1 METTQATT
9 ASVMKKLRESAP
21 TERPAKPQP
30 SRQVYK
36 CDTCKDAG
44 YYLTVDAEDPFWHE
58 HPRMIRCS
66 CKAEED
72 RARRLS
78 LLLKFDG
85 LTTAE
90 RQRRFDRLDN
100 IYSDNLIEKV
110 ERLVVEGRGMIT
122 LFGEPGVGKSTLLIC
137 AVNAGRERDRLAIYT
152 TMPDLLSYLRSTFG
166 PDSEDTFDRYWDALI
181 KADILAID
189 ELDEFSDSK
198 WSMERFLRL
207 IDERWRRMDEVLT
220 LYATNARPNALVS
233 KVRSRLQDG
242 RAQIIKVEGKDMR
255 GANEW

>member
-1 METTQATT
+1 
-9 ASVMKKLRESAP
+9 
-21 TERPAKPQP
+21 
-30 SRQVYK
+30 
-36 CDTCKDAG
+36 
-44 YYLTVDAEDPFWHE
+44 
-58 HPRMIRCS
+58 MIRCS

-72 RARRLS
+72 RARRLD

-90 RQRRFDRLDN
+90 RQRRFDQLDN
-100 IYSDNLIEKV
+100 IYSDDLIHKMENLV
-110 ERLVVEGRGMIT
+110 AGGRGMVT

-137 AVNAGRERDRLAIYT
+137 AVNYGRETGKLAIYT

-166 PDSEDTFDRYWDALI
+166 PDSEDTFDKYWDALI
-181 KADILAID
+181 RADILAID

-207 IDERWRRMDEVLT
+207 VDERWRRMDEVLT
-220 LYATNARPNALVS
+220 LYATNARPNALVG
-233 KVRSRLQDG
+233 KVRSRLQDA
-242 RAQIIKVEGKDMR
+242 RAQIIEVTGKDMR